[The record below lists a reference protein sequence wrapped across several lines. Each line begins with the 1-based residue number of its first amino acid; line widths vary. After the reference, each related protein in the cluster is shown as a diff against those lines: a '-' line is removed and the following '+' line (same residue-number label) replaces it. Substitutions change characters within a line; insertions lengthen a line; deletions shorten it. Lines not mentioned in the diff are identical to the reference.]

1 MFTNPQPDQICRM
14 LRSAKNIAVV
24 GLSPKPNRPSHRI
37 ARALKGFGFRVIP
50 VRPAVTDVLGER
62 AYARLR
68 DVPEPIDL
76 VNVFRSPEF
85 VDEIVDECLAL
96 GVPRLWLQD
105 GVINERAAQR
115 AAAGGMEVVMDR
127 CIWRDY
133 LGLCA

>member
-1 MFTNPQPDQICRM
+1 MSVWPSVPK
-14 LRSAKNIAVV
+14 RS
-24 GLSPKPNRPSHRI
+24 P
-37 ARALKGFGFRVIP
+37 P
-50 VRPAVTDVLGER
+50 VPLMV
-62 AYARLR
+62 R